1 MELVGRVSL
10 RAVYYSAVLVY
21 RVSGWHRLFLAMNRP
36 IPFRRSNVLKLLQ
49 ARVVGDERL

>member
-1 MELVGRVSL
+1 VELVGRVSL